1 MRNPTARL
9 TALLLAGLAALP
21 AGLPVSAQTVAPAS
35 GQPTVTS
42 VSEASVRLEAGGRP
56 VTLTLLGTDL
66 DQLQSAAVVLGGQPA
81 AGLTAQ
87 LGAPAKTSRPV
98 TFTAQA
104 AAKPGRDY
112 RLQLTGGKQPVTPAV
127 AIEVAAPPPP
137 PAVAK
142 IEPPKTPP
150 PPPTGAR
157 TEPLKVAPEPLKALV
172 PAAPAPAAPLKSA
185 EVVTK
190 IAPTTPAAAAPAAPL
205 VSRVAP
211 PFVRPILEPSI
222 TRVVPSTVRLQ
233 AGGGSVTLTLFGQ
246 ELDRLTSVSVQ
257 MGTAAAPGVSARLG
271 PPAKTSRTL
280 TLTAQATAL
289 PSTAYRLQAVGARL
303 PLALAASIEV
313 FWPLTMARPLVVLP
327 AAPVLSRVERTPDGY
342 ALVGRGFGTDRSR
355 LQVFE
360 GNAQIGTI
368 VSLANDRIVV
378 RSQPSGTTQHRVV
391 VGGLPSAT
399 LSFTHPV
406 AARVIGSVGMSSD
419 ELSKMF
425 QSPRIFGLTGGAPAA
440 PGAAPARSPSLGA
453 PRLAPTPGLAPST
466 GAGAPRVAG
475 PAAPGAPAASG
486 GPSSPGA
493 SGLRAAP
500 SSAAAPSPGAA
511 LRSVTTGELSM
522 SGIGE

>member
-1 MRNPTARL
+1 
-9 TALLLAGLAALP
+9 
-21 AGLPVSAQTVAPAS
+21 V
-35 GQPTVTS
+35 
-42 VSEASVRLEAGGRP
+42 
-56 VTLTLLGTDL
+56 
-66 DQLQSAAVVLGGQPA
+66 
-81 AGLTAQ
+81 
-87 LGAPAKTSRPV
+87 AKT
-98 TFTAQA
+98 
-104 AAKPGRDY
+104 
-112 RLQLTGGKQPVTPAV
+112 
-127 AIEVAAPPPP
+127 
-137 PAVAK
+137 
-142 IEPPKTPP
+142 
-150 PPPTGAR
+150 
-157 TEPLKVAPEPLKALV
+157 
-172 PAAPAPAAPLKSA
+172 
-185 EVVTK
+185 
-190 IAPTTPAAAAPAAPL
+190 APTTPAAPDPAPTPAAPTLAPSAALKSAEVATKIAPTAPL
-205 VSRVAP
+205 VSRVQPQLVPIVVAP
-211 PFVRPILEPSI
+211 AVTNVIPS
-222 TRVVPSTVRLQ
+222 VVRLQ
-233 AGGGSVTLTLFGQ
+233 AGGGPVTLTLFGR
-246 ELDRLTSVSVQ
+246 ELDRLTSVSVL
-257 MGTAAAPGVSARLG
+257 MGTAVASGVSAQLG
-271 PPAKTSRTL
+271 SPAKTSRTL

-289 PSTAYRLQAVGARL
+289 PSTTYRLQAAGARL

-313 FWPLTMARPLVVLP
+313 FWPLTMARPLVFLP

-368 VSLANDRIVV
+368 VSLAADRVVV

-440 PGAAPARSPSLGA
+440 PGAATVGSPSLRA
-453 PRLAPTPGLAPST
+453 PGLAPTPGLAPST

-475 PAAPGAPAASG
+475 PAASG

-493 SGLRAAP
+493 SGPRAAP